1 MGHQSDFV
9 GRRRGLLRK
18 IAIMKRK
25 AKSALDPRALLA
37 MVGTGRTTKDCRKN
51 QMIFTQGDRADVV
64 FFVERGKVK
73 LTVLSRQGKQAVI
86 GILGPGSFFGEG
98 CLAGQPL
105 RMATAIA
112 ITDSAIIPLP
122 KQTMIRALHEDTE
135 FAERFTTYLLSR
147 NIRIEEDL
155 VDQLFNSS
163 EKRLARILLLLAN
176 FGKEGRPEPVV
187 PKVGQETLA
196 EMVGTTR
203 SRVSFFMNKFRKLG
217 FIEYDGGLEVHS
229 SLLHIVLHD

>member
-1 MGHQSDFV
+1 
-9 GRRRGLLRK
+9 
-18 IAIMKRK
+18 MKRK
-25 AKSALDPRALLA
+25 AKSALDPKALLA
-37 MVGTGRTTKDCRKN
+37 MVGAGRTTRDWRKN
-51 QMIFTQGDRADVV
+51 QTIFSQGDRADVV

-112 ITDSAIIPLP
+112 ITDSAIIQLP
-122 KQTMIRALHEDTE
+122 KQTMIRALHEDAE

-187 PKVGQETLA
+187 PKVSQETLA

-229 SLLHIVLHD
+229 SLLHVVLHD